1 MKLIHGALLATCM
14 TFSFANFSFDVQS
27 APPSTFDETQTKV
40 IVDFTENDGKYEVEG
55 AAFKDAVKGHLEI
68 DLQLAA
74 DRIESDPAHQDPYMV
89 YRLTLDQRTQE
100 AISQAIIDKVI
111 VKFAIDR
118 GSKLR
123 VVQLPQSPGEKPV
136 LGQVVAQNVI
146 AASEA
151 VKLVMILT
159 SDDGDESDD
168 SDAPSKVVP
177 HIESMGTMKG
187 PMRLLRTKP
196 GH

>member
-74 DRIESDPAHQDPYMV
+74 HRDPYMV